1 MMNELKVL
9 WVVGAA
15 ERMATLGLI
24 SSNVPMQVTQ
34 DSIDDYLVADD
45 CRDVIF
51 SSDKEVAEIFD
62 IMARKESEEDIDD
75 EDMDNM
81 IDLLLEF
88 KNNRTN
94 LVKYALCVSN
104 VFNV

>member
-1 MMNELKVL
+1 MNELKVL

-24 SSNVPMQVTQ
+24 SSNVPMQVKQ

-45 CRDVIF
+45 CRHGIF

-94 LVKYALCVSN
+94 LVKYALSLQAVT
-104 VFNV
+104 

>member
-1 MMNELKVL
+1 MNELKVL

-24 SSNVPMQVTQ
+24 SSNVPMQVKQ

-45 CRDVIF
+45 CRHGIF

-62 IMARKESEEDIDD
+62 VMARKESEEDIDD

>member
-24 SSNVPMQVTQ
+24 SSNVPMQVKQ

-45 CRDVIF
+45 CRHGIF

-94 LVKYALCVSN
+94 LVKYALSLQAVT
-104 VFNV
+104 